1 MKRIAI
7 ITGIISIILVSLG
20 SVAKVMH
27 WPGAGIT
34 LTLGIFIL
42 AFIFSP
48 TALRNSFKNNGSK
61 SAFFYVTIWFAT
73 ALLFVSA
80 LFKIMHWPGAGFL
93 LINGSLFP
101 FIVLIPILL
110 IYTRKNQL
118 FSISNLIVVLLFLA
132 YLGVTATFLALNI
145 SKDMIDEAVQIEKEM
160 HNLEQ
165 LAERVNKPIESSYK
179 ADAFMQASEEMS
191 AEIDNLKKQ
200 LLQFNQPDKSPIK
213 STNTEDITYKDNY
226 SIAAQVFSHQNPLL
240 INTAVKFSK
249 YKNAFQEFHS
259 PGKKASINENAMQNA
274 LIQEIG
280 SNPKIWAYT
289 NLTAIESQRAVQ
301 THLYLKSKIL
311 NPPPAMVEN

>member
-1 MKRIAI
+1 MKRLAI

-42 AFIFSP
+42 AFIFTP
-48 TALRNSFKNNGSK
+48 TSLRNSFKNNGSK
-61 SAFFYVTIWFAT
+61 SAFFYVAIGLTA

-80 LFKIMHWPGAGFL
+80 LFKVLHWPGAGIL
-93 LINGSLFP
+93 LIIGSIFP
-101 FIVLIPILL
+101 FIVLIPVLL
-110 IYTRKNQL
+110 IYSRKGQL
-118 FSISNLIVVLLFLA
+118 LSISNLIVVLLFLA

-160 HNLEQ
+160 HSLEQ
-165 LAERVNKPIESSYK
+165 LAERVNNTTKNNYK
-179 ADAFMQASEEMS
+179 TEAFMQASAEMS

-213 STNTEDITYKDNY
+213 STNTEAITYKDNY
-226 SIAAQVFSHQNPLL
+226 SIAAHVFSHQNSQL

-249 YKNAFQEFHS
+249 YKKAFQEFHS
-259 PGKKASINENAMQNA
+259 PNEKASINENAMQNA

-311 NPPPAMVEN
+311 NEPPE